1 MPAVQKSFPYDRVNN
16 FSDAIFAIG
25 ITLLVLE
32 VKVPTATEIS
42 ELGVSGLLN
51 KRIPYF
57 IGYFVSFMVTALYWR
72 SHLQLFQWV
81 KAIDN
86 KLLWLNLWLL
96 FFVVLLPFSTALY
109 SYFFNVDSAFACY
122 CLNLAAIGFMSYL
135 MTVYVVK
142 KEGVVEQIG
151 ADKAKWMKTRILIGP
166 LIFLLCIPIMWI
178 TPLGGRLGFLLIFV
192 FQAIGD
198 RRLKRKEAKAEAL
211 PAAE

>member
-1 MPAVQKSFPYDRVNN
+1 MSVVQKSFPYDRVNN

-32 VKVPTATEIS
+32 VKVPTAMEMS
-42 ELGVSGLLN
+42 ELGVGGLLD

-109 SYFFNVDSAFACY
+109 SYFFTEDSAFACY

-142 KEGVVEQIG
+142 KESLAEQIG
-151 ADKAKWMKTRILIGP
+151 VDKAK
-166 LIFLLCIPIMWI
+166 
-178 TPLGGRLGFLLIFV
+178 
-192 FQAIGD
+192 
-198 RRLKRKEAKAEAL
+198 
-211 PAAE
+211 

>member
-1 MPAVQKSFPYDRVNN
+1 MSAVQKPFPYDRVNN

-32 VKVPTATEIS
+32 VKVPTAVEIS
-42 ELGVSGLLN
+42 ELGVTGLLE

-109 SYFFNVDSAFACY
+109 SYFFTEDSAFACY
-122 CLNLAAIGFMSYL
+122 CLNLSAIGFMSYL
-135 MTVYVVK
+135 MTIYVVK

-151 ADKAKWMKTRILIGP
+151 SDKAKWMKT
-166 LIFLLCIPIMWI
+166 
-178 TPLGGRLGFLLIFV
+178 
-192 FQAIGD
+192 
-198 RRLKRKEAKAEAL
+198 
-211 PAAE
+211 